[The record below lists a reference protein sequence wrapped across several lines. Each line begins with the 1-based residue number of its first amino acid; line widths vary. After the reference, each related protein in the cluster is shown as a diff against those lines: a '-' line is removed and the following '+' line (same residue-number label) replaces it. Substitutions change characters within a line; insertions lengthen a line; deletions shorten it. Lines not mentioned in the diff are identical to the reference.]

1 MVETMAWK
9 KMRGLSDNDQ
19 CQLFRKQKETVQH
32 LLAGCEKL
40 ASTEYVRRHNNA
52 LKMLA
57 VRWAINNGV
66 LPPNTKWWNE
76 NWTKGRMIQR
86 NGYKLL
92 WDWEHRMKTTNTVK
106 RPDMML
112 EDESKKMICIVDMAC
127 PYELNIHEKRIEKL
141 RKFQQLAFELRERRE
156 QYRVTVVPLVIGC
169 LGGGIKQL
177 TKDIKV
183 LFKPEDVN
191 SIYSEM
197 LKVVL
202 WESETILSKVTSGL
216 IQSVL

>member
-1 MVETMAWK
+1 M
-9 KMRGLSDNDQ
+9 
-19 CQLFRKQKETVQH
+19 
-32 LLAGCEKL
+32 
-40 ASTEYVRRHNNA
+40 
-52 LKMLA
+52 
-57 VRWAINNGV
+57 
-66 LPPNTKWWNE
+66 
-76 NWTKGRMIQR
+76 
-86 NGYKLL
+86 
-92 WDWEHRMKTTNTVK
+92 
-106 RPDMML
+106 
-112 EDESKKMICIVDMAC
+112 
-127 PYELNIHEKRIEKL
+127 
-141 RKFQQLAFELRERRE
+141 RERRE
-156 QYRVTVVPLVIGC
+156 QYRVIVVHLVIGC